1 MKEIDIKHLSRL
13 ANIDLEKDEK
23 RILQKDLDKII
34 KHIKKIQ
41 EVNVDSTPSDS
52 HLCSVNLLLRE
63 DKTERPLSVKEVLS
77 NTQNSV
83 KNHFTVNRIVN
94 ENDS

>member
-34 KHIKKIQ
+34 KHIKRIH
-41 EVNVDSTPSDS
+41 EVNVDSTPSS
-52 HLCSVNLLLRE
+52 THLHSVNLLLRE
-63 DKTERPLSVKEVLS
+63 DKIEKPLSVEEVLS
-77 NTQNSV
+77 NTQNP
-83 KNHFTVNRIVN
+83 KNKHFTINRIVD

>member
-13 ANIDLEKDEK
+13 ANIE
-23 RILQKDLDKII
+23 LDKII

-41 EVNVDSTPSDS
+41 EVKVNSVPSVT
-52 HLCSVNLLLRE
+52 HLHSVNLLLRE
-63 DKTERPLSVKEVLS
+63 DKIEEPLSVEEVLL
-77 NTQNSV
+77 NTQNTRN
-83 KNHFTVNRIVN
+83 KHFTINRIVN

>member
-13 ANIDLEKDEK
+13 ANIELEKEEEK
-23 RILQKDLDKII
+23 ILQKDLDKII

-41 EVNVDSTPSDS
+41 EVKVNSVPSVT
-52 HLCSVNLLLRE
+52 HLHSVNLLLRE
-63 DKTERPLSVKEVLS
+63 DKIEEPLSVEEVLL
-77 NTQNSV
+77 NTQNTRN
-83 KNHFTVNRIVN
+83 KHFTINRIVN